1 MDGLKMLGRNENNLE
16 NEIKIV
22 KAITEDI
29 NMNFG
34 LEKCA
39 KMCLKKVESKAKHI

>member
-1 MDGLKMLGRNENNLE
+1 MTRKLLGRSEDDLE

-22 KAITEDI
+22 KAIIKDI

-39 KMCLKKVESKAKHI
+39 KYF

>member
-1 MDGLKMLGRNENNLE
+1 MDNLKLLGRSEDVFQ

-22 KAITEDI
+22 KAIIKDI

-34 LEKCA
+34 L
-39 KMCLKKVESKAKHI
+39 

>member
-1 MDGLKMLGRNENNLE
+1 MYMDDFKLLGRNKDDLE

-22 KAITEDI
+22 KAISKDI

-39 KMCLKKVESKAKHI
+39 RKCLKKV